1 MSRPPFVSVHI
12 QSPAPGRRVTAADI
26 VEAYAREIRGGRI
39 PAGCRLP
46 PVRVLE
52 RQLGLSKN
60 TAQAAYD
67 ELAARGLLDAR
78 PREGVF
84 VRGRRGRVA
93 GGGCRSPSRPRRR

>member
-1 MSRPPFVSVHI
+1 M
-12 QSPAPGRRVTAADI
+12 TAADI
-26 VEAYAREIRGGRI
+26 VGAYAREIRGGRI

-46 PVRVLE
+46 PVGVLE

-84 VRGRRGRVA
+84 VA
-93 GGGCRSPSRPRRR
+93 AAEA